1 MKNIAILAGGNSS
14 EYDVSLD
21 SAAQVEKAIDREKY
35 TPYPIFVKG
44 SRWFHRD
51 AVGVEADVDK
61 NDFSITVGGRKIML
75 EYGLI
80 LIHGT
85 PGEDGLLQ
93 GYFEL
98 MGIPYSSSGVLAS
111 ALTFDKSLTKKIV
124 AGAGVPMAREVLIRK
139 GEAADPEKIVATLGL
154 PLFVKP
160 NASGSSFG
168 VSKVKTV
175 EALLPAVETA
185 LTESDRVLIEEFM
198 AGTEVSCGAMVAG
211 GREYFF
217 PPTEI
222 VSMKEFFDYEAKYT
236 PGMSDEITPA
246 RIAPEVTAAVQH
258 QAMNI
263 YKFLGCR
270 GVARVDFIIR
280 DGVPHM
286 IEINTVPGMS
296 SGSIIPKQARE
307 MGLPLSGLFDII
319 IEDTFNR

>member
-14 EYDVSLD
+14 EYDVSIG
-21 SAAQVEKAIDREKY
+21 SAAQIEQIINRTKY
-35 TPYPIFVKG
+35 TPYLILVKG

-51 AVGVEADVDK
+51 AAGVEADVDK
-61 NDFSITVGGRKIML
+61 NDFSITVSGKKLKL

-98 MGIPYSSSGVLAS
+98 MGIPYSSSGVLTS
-111 ALTFDKSLTKKIV
+111 ALTFDKSLTKKVV
-124 AGAGVPMAREVLIRK
+124 AGAGVPMAREVLVRK
-139 GEAADPEKIVATLGL
+139 GEAVDPAKIVATLGL

-168 VSKVKTV
+168 VSKVKSV
-175 EALLPAVETA
+175 EELLPAVETA
-185 LTESDRVLIEEFM
+185 LTESDQVLVEEFM

-211 GREYFF
+211 GKEYLF

-236 PGMSDEITPA
+236 PGMSEEITPA
-246 RIAPEVTAAVQH
+246 RLKPEVTRAVQR
-258 QAMNI
+258 QTMNI
-263 YKFLGCR
+263 YKLLGCR

-280 DGVPHM
+280 DEAPHM

-307 MGLPLSGLFDII
+307 MGLPLTELFDII
-319 IEDTFNR
+319 IEDTLNR